1 MDRDQVYLYSFHCDP
16 DTNANPDADANTD
29 CYPNP
34 HRHSFFFAGNSSFGS
49 SNQHSKRK
57 YRGLYR
63 VGISAC
69 IDGNYCELQHER
81 QRHFGH
87 ELLA

>member
-1 MDRDQVYLYSFHCDP
+1 VDREQVYLQSLHCDSG
-16 DTNANPDADANTD
+16 TDADAD

-34 HRHSFFFAGNSSFGS
+34 HGHSFFFAGNSSFGS

-87 ELLA
+87 NLLA